1 MMMIVDGDINQINV
15 LESRYIDGEY
25 NCPSQRHDPLVQ
37 EKNQRLHASLIVSNS
52 GEGEGKPY
60 VHCTCT
66 YLHIYLFTYFSFILA
81 KGAIFVC
88 FVHKYFV
95 KVWNCCLIDFEKC
108 CKRIIE
114 SILKLL
120 KASFDP

>member
-1 MMMIVDGDINQINV
+1 MYIVHDIV
-15 LESRYIDGEY
+15 HVYMYMYIF
-25 NCPSQRHDPLVQ
+25 
-37 EKNQRLHASLIVSNS
+37 
-52 GEGEGKPY
+52 
-60 VHCTCT
+60 T
-66 YLHIYLFTYFSFILA
+66 YLHIYIFTYFSFILA

-88 FVHKYFV
+88 FVQKYFV

-120 KASFDP
+120 KASFGP

>member
-25 NCPSQRHDPLVQ
+25 NCPSQTHDPLVQ

-60 VHCTCT
+60 VHCT
-66 YLHIYLFTYFSFILA
+66 
-81 KGAIFVC
+81 
-88 FVHKYFV
+88 
-95 KVWNCCLIDFEKC
+95 
-108 CKRIIE
+108 
-114 SILKLL
+114 
-120 KASFDP
+120 